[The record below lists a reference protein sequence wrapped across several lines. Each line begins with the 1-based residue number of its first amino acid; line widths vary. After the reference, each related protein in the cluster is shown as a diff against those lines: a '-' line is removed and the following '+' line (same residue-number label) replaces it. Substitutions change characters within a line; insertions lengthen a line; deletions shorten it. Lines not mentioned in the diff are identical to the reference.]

1 VRVSWKWLQEFVEIP
16 ITPEELR
23 ERLTMAGLE
32 VEALEVIAADFQG
45 VVVGRI
51 ARIQEHPHD
60 PRLLLCVVDV
70 GEDRLSI
77 ISGARNFKEG
87 DTVPVA
93 LPGATLP
100 GGRRIETSV
109 IKGVQSQGMLCS
121 EAELALGPD
130 ASGVLI
136 LPEVLALGRN
146 LPEALDLE
154 DVILEVAVTPNR
166 GDCLSHLGIARE
178 IAALLRKPLRLPRI
192 GLKELGPSIET
203 LTSVEVRNPELCPRY
218 AARVI
223 LNVQI
228 SPSPFWL
235 RRRLQTLGFRAINN
249 VVDATNYCMLELGQP
264 LHAFDFE
271 KLGGRRIV
279 VRTAEEGE
287 RIVTLD
293 GVERTLAQG
302 MLTIAD
308 ATVPVAVAG
317 VMGGLESEVTDF
329 TRHLLLESA
338 FFDPVSIRRTSKALG
353 LSTEASYRF
362 ERWVDPEGCVR
373 ALDRV
378 AALIADLAGGE
389 VARGVVDRDLRARP
403 PRTISLRLKRVEG
416 ILGTPVE
423 PREVKGILR
432 ALGLKVRGRGGTL
445 EVLVPTFRRDL
456 EREIDLIEEVSRIWG
471 FDRIPVSIPA
481 IRPKPGAASSSLLKV
496 ERKAKRLMAA
506 AGFYEAVNFSF
517 TGEEVF
523 DTLKL
528 APGDPLYQAVRI
540 RNPLSGE
547 GAVLRTSLLPGLLR
561 NVALNESRRMR
572 AARMIRLFE
581 VGRTFHP
588 EGERTLPKE
597 SLHLAA
603 VAVGF
608 REEPSWKGSREEV
621 DFYDLKGV
629 LEAIAREFGIMLT
642 FQKEGSVPYFHPT
655 RQAFVSF
662 EGVSLGVIGQVR
674 REVAQGFNLESLPFA
689 FEIDLGLL
697 ASLGKEGRTFTPL
710 PKFPAVVR
718 DVALLVPEEA
728 EALAIQRF
736 IEEAGGELVEEVR
749 IFDVYRG
756 EGIPEGKKSLAFS
769 IAFRAVDRT
778 LTDEEVNTLHS
789 QVLNRLQEELGA
801 TIR

>member
-1 VRVSWKWLQEFVEIP
+1 MRVSWKWLQEFVEIP

-32 VEALEVIAADFQG
+32 VEALEKITADFHR

-51 ARIQEHPHD
+51 RRIQEHPQD
-60 PRLLLCVVDV
+60 PRLLLCDVDV
-70 GEDRLSI
+70 GKDCLSI
-77 ISGARNFKEG
+77 VCGAHNIKEG

-130 ASGVLI
+130 ASGIMTLPGTLVL
-136 LPEVLALGRN
+136 GQN
-146 LPEALDLE
+146 LQKALDLE

-192 GLKELGPSIET
+192 RVKERGPSIET
-203 LTSVEVRNPELCPRY
+203 LTSVEILNPELCPRY

-228 SPSPFWL
+228 NPSPFWL

-271 KLGGRRIV
+271 KLGGRKIV
-279 VRTAEEGE
+279 VRTAREGE

-293 GVERTLAQG
+293 GVERTLAPG

-362 ERWVDPEGCVR
+362 ERWVDPEGCIR

-389 VARGVVDRDLRARP
+389 VARGVVDQDLRAMP
-403 PRTISLRLKRVEG
+403 PRTIPLRLKRVEG

-423 PREVKGILR
+423 PREVRRILR
-432 ALGLKVRGRGGTL
+432 ALGLRVRGRGRTL

-456 EREIDLIEEVSRIWG
+456 EREIDLIEEISRIWG

-481 IRPKPGAASSSLLKV
+481 IRPKPAAASSSLKV

-528 APGDPLYQAVRI
+528 VPEDPLRQAVRI

-561 NVALNESRRMR
+561 NVALDESRRMR
-572 AARMIRLFE
+572 ATRMTRLFE

-597 SLHLAA
+597 GLHLAA

-608 REEPSWKGSREEV
+608 REEPSWKGSKEQV

-629 LEAIAREFGIMLT
+629 LEAIAREFGITLM
-642 FQKEGSVPYFHPT
+642 FQKGEPVPYFHPT

-662 EGVSLGVIGQVR
+662 EGIPLGVIGQVR
-674 REVAQGFNLESLPFA
+674 REVAQGFGLESLPFA

-697 ASLGKEGRTFTPL
+697 ASLGKEERTFTPL

-736 IEEAGGELVEEVR
+736 IEEAGGELVEEVK

-789 QVLNRLQEELGA
+789 QVLNRLREELGA